1 MDSTA
6 FFYPNQG
13 ATMKLECEGL
23 EFVATNDVMTACDES
38 RHFLDTHLWG
48 ELRERNPN
56 EFSDLVPP
64 NPPCTKLTGTCQ
76 EEEGGAKVIG
86 KFFRKFKLLNNQGQ
100 ARGYGRI
107 TRKGGCLEWSN
118 TSNLN
123 NSKMAHCF
131 MSFFRM

>member
-56 EFSDLVPP
+56 DFSDLVPP
-64 NPPCTKLTGTCQ
+64 SPPCTKLTGTCQ
-76 EEEGGAKVIG
+76 EDEGGAKVIG
-86 KFFRKFKLLNNQGQ
+86 KFFSEVQTCKQYSIKGFERFCSTETLLSCQ
-100 ARGYGRI
+100 I
-107 TRKGGCLEWSN
+107 
-118 TSNLN
+118 
-123 NSKMAHCF
+123 
-131 MSFFRM
+131 

>member
-13 ATMKLECEGL
+13 ATMKLECEGF

-100 ARGYGRI
+100 ARGYH
-107 TRKGGCLEWSN
+107 
-118 TSNLN
+118 
-123 NSKMAHCF
+123 SKRWLPGVDQHF
-131 MSFFRM
+131 KLT